1 MSLLIADDDK
11 ELARLNELE
20 RQLKIKKEKMDRNAT
35 RQKILLGAFLL
46 DLLEHDKVLGL
57 RDYTVANLES
67 FVTRDGEK
75 NLVKP
80 AITNV
85 KKLMGVKI
93 EKQSLMTNASSEI
106 NQHDN
111 LDNQNNADS
120 LNDDLT
126 KLADN
131 NFGN

>member
-1 MSLLIADDDK
+1 MSLLIADNDK

-20 RQLKIKKEKMDRNAT
+20 RQLKIKKEKMDKNAT

-57 RDYTVANLES
+57 RDYTVANLEN

-75 NLVKP
+75 KLVEP
-80 AITNV
+80 IINNV
-85 KKLMGVKI
+85 KRLMDVKVETKSPI
-93 EKQSLMTNASSEI
+93 PNVSSEI
-106 NQHDN
+106 NQYEN
-111 LDNQNNADS
+111 IDNQNNAYS

>member
-20 RQLKIKKEKMDRNAT
+20 RQLKLKKEKMDKNAT

-46 DLLEHDKVLGL
+46 DLLEHDKVSGL

-75 NLVKP
+75 SLVKP
-80 AITNV
+80 VISNV

-93 EKQSLMTNASSEI
+93 EKQSPMTNASSEI

-126 KLADN
+126 KLADS

>member
-35 RQKILLGAFLL
+35 RQKILMGAFLL

-80 AITNV
+80 VITNV

-126 KLADN
+126 KLADS

>member
-20 RQLKIKKEKMDRNAT
+20 RQLKITKEKMDRNAT

-80 AITNV
+80 VITNV

>member
-1 MSLLIADDDK
+1 MSLLVADDDK

-35 RQKILLGAFLL
+35 RQKILMGAFLL

-80 AITNV
+80 VISNV

-126 KLADN
+126 KLADS

>member
-46 DLLEHDKVLGL
+46 DLLEHDKVPGL
-57 RDYTVANLES
+57 RNYTIENLES
-67 FVTRDGEK
+67 FVNRDAEK
-75 NLVKP
+75 KLVEP
-80 AITNV
+80 IINNV
-85 KKLMGVKI
+85 KRLMGVKV
-93 EKQSLMTNASSEI
+93 ETQSPIPDSASEI

-126 KLADN
+126 KLADS

>member
-20 RQLKIKKEKMDRNAT
+20 RQLKLKKEKMDKNAT

-46 DLLEHDKVLGL
+46 DLLENDKLPGL

-67 FVTRDGEK
+67 FVNRDGEK

-80 AITNV
+80 VITNV
-85 KKLMGVKI
+85 KKLINTKANN
-93 EKQSLMTNASSEI
+93 TNTVNDKSNNVSEI
-106 NQHDN
+106 LGNSQVEKY
-111 LDNQNNADS
+111 S
-120 LNDDLT
+120 SNDVVNMDV
-126 KLADN
+126 N
-131 NFGN
+131 VINSQS

>member
-20 RQLKIKKEKMDRNAT
+20 RQLKIKKEKISKNAT

-46 DLLEHDKVLGL
+46 DLLENNKVSGL
-57 RDYTVANLES
+57 RDYTVGNLEN
-67 FVTRDGEK
+67 FVNRDDEK
-75 NLVKP
+75 KLVKP
-80 AITNV
+80 VINNV

-93 EKQSLMTNASSEI
+93 EKQSPMTNASSEI

-120 LNDDLT
+120 LNNDLT
-126 KLADN
+126 KLADS

>member
-1 MSLLIADDDK
+1 MSLLIANDDK

-20 RQLKIKKEKMDRNAT
+20 RQLKLKKEKMDKNAT

-46 DLLEHDKVLGL
+46 DLLENDKVTGL
-57 RDYTVANLES
+57 RDYTIANLEN

-75 NLVKP
+75 KLVEP
-80 AITNV
+80 IINNV
-85 KKLMGVKI
+85 KRLMDVKVETKSPI
-93 EKQSLMTNASSEI
+93 PNVSSEI
-106 NQHDN
+106 NQYEN
-111 LDNQNNADS
+111 IDNQNNAYS

>member
-1 MSLLIADDDK
+1 MSLLVADDDK

-20 RQLKIKKEKMDRNAT
+20 RQLKLKKEKISKNAT

-46 DLLEHDKVLGL
+46 DLLEHDKVHGL
-57 RDYTVANLES
+57 RNYTIENLES

-80 AITNV
+80 VISNV

-93 EKQSLMTNASSEI
+93 EKQSPMTNASSEI

-126 KLADN
+126 KLADS

>member
-1 MSLLIADDDK
+1 MSLLVADDDK

-80 AITNV
+80 VITNV

>member
-1 MSLLIADDDK
+1 MSLLVADDDK

-57 RDYTVANLES
+57 RDYTAANLES

-80 AITNV
+80 VISNV

-111 LDNQNNADS
+111 LDNQNNGDS

-126 KLADN
+126 KLADS

>member
-1 MSLLIADDDK
+1 MSLLVADDDK

-67 FVTRDGEK
+67 FVNRDGEK
-75 NLVKP
+75 KLVEP
-80 AITNV
+80 VIANV
-85 KKLMGVKI
+85 KKLINTKANNTSTVNDKSDNVGGILGNSQV
-93 EKQSLMTNASSEI
+93 EKYSSNDVVNMDVNVINPQS
-106 NQHDN
+106 
-111 LDNQNNADS
+111 
-120 LNDDLT
+120 
-126 KLADN
+126 
-131 NFGN
+131 

>member
-20 RQLKIKKEKMDRNAT
+20 RQLKLKKEKMDKNAT

-46 DLLEHDKVLGL
+46 DLLENDKLPGL

-67 FVTRDGEK
+67 FVNRDGEK

-80 AITNV
+80 VINNV
-85 KKLMGVKI
+85 KKLINNKASNSNIVDNKSNNVGEILGNSQV
-93 EKQSLMTNASSEI
+93 EKYSSNDVVNMDVNVINPQS
-106 NQHDN
+106 
-111 LDNQNNADS
+111 
-120 LNDDLT
+120 
-126 KLADN
+126 
-131 NFGN
+131 

>member
-1 MSLLIADDDK
+1 MSLLVADDDK

-20 RQLKIKKEKMDRNAT
+20 RQLKLKKEKISKNAT

-46 DLLEHDKVLGL
+46 DLLENNKVSGL
-57 RDYTVANLES
+57 RDYTVDNLEN
-67 FVTRDGEK
+67 FVNRDDEK
-75 NLVKP
+75 KLVKP
-80 AITNV
+80 VINNV

-93 EKQSLMTNASSEI
+93 EKQSPMTNASSEI

>member
-67 FVTRDGEK
+67 FVNRDGEK

-80 AITNV
+80 VITNV
-85 KKLMGVKI
+85 KKLINTKANN
-93 EKQSLMTNASSEI
+93 TNTV
-106 NQHDN
+106 
-111 LDNQNNADS
+111 
-120 LNDDLT
+120 ND
-126 KLADN
+126 KSN
-131 NFGN
+131 NFGEILGNSQVEKYSSNDVVNMDVNVINPQS